1 MNKLV
6 RTDLRVS
13 LVVLTLV
20 LATIPSVLP
29 MGRQDSV
36 QAAPPVLHGPSTPT
50 STPGKTLTATVTLT
64 ITATATLSTTV
75 TATMSATPTD
85 TPTSTATSTPTATP
99 THTATPTPTPTY
111 TATPTPTPTYT
122 PTITPTPTP
131 RPVYLPLLLRRIRPL
146 LNGGFES
153 GVFQPTWEPA
163 GNLPAEIVAGQP
175 HEGQY
180 AALLGNPN
188 YNNAGGCPT
197 GEASISQVI
206 VVPTDERV
214 FLRFWY
220 RIYSYDTLDFDYFAV
235 YLQPESGGV
244 EEKAWFDG
252 RIHWDNS
259 LWNSGWREGV
269 VLLDRYRGQRV
280 RVSLRNVM
288 SNTDGWYNTWT
299 LVDDVSVTIQH

>member
-1 MNKLV
+1 MNKLIQ
-6 RTDLRVS
+6 TDFRVS

-20 LATIPSVLP
+20 LASVPLVLP
-29 MGRQDSV
+29 TEQQNSV
-36 QAAPPVLHGPSTPT
+36 QAAPPVLNGPPTPT
-50 STPGKTLTATVTLT
+50 STPRNTPTVTLT
-64 ITATATLSTTV
+64 ITATATLSATM
-75 TATMSATPTD
+75 TATMTATPTD
-85 TPTSTATSTPTATP
+85 TPTPTTTPTNTATATSTPTS
-99 THTATPTPTPTY
+99 

-131 RPVYLPLLLRRIRPL
+131 RPVHLPLLFRHIRPL

-153 GVFQPTWEPA
+153 GVFQPAWEPT
-163 GNLPAEIVAGQP
+163 GILPTEVVAGQP
-175 HEGQY
+175 HEGQF

-197 GEASISQVI
+197 GEASISQV
-206 VVPTDERV
+206 VLVPTDERV

-252 RIHWDNS
+252 RIHWNNS

-280 RVSLRNVM
+280 RISLRNVM

-299 LVDDVSVTIQH
+299 LVDDVSVTIQR